1 MVTAILG
8 LSSALLIILLISEII
23 KQAKEI
29 DALHSCIEDMGR
41 SLRRAREERD
51 SLREQL
57 EDLQRCR
64 PHGGGGS
71 KS

>member
-51 SLREQL
+51 TLHEQL
-57 EDLQRCR
+57 EGLRHRHPQ
-64 PHGGGGS
+64 GGGGS